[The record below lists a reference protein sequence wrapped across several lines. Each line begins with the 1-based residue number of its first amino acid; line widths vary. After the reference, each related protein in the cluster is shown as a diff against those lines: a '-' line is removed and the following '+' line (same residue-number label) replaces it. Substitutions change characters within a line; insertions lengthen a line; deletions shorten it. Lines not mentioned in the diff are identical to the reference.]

1 MTVHCAGVSDDCAA
15 HRAPAD
21 VFEEIWFSA
30 EARSTRSARHAVRR
44 CLAATDLRALEEIE
58 LLAGELFAEA
68 ATLAAGSGR
77 LCVRVRRTRGRV
89 RVEVVHEPGLDAS
102 PGEARDPLGAA
113 ILERLL
119 DAFAVRW
126 GRATGRS
133 GDRSAWFELVVEDT
147 PIRVPAD
154 TLLGS

>member
-1 MTVHCAGVSDDCAA
+1 VSADFAPTRRATV
-15 HRAPAD
+15 D

-68 ATLAAGSGR
+68 AVRARGIGR
-77 LCVRVRRTRGRV
+77 ICVRVRRTRGRV
-89 RVEVVHEPGLDAS
+89 RVEVAHEPSLYS
-102 PGEARDPLGAA
+102 PAVDTRDPIEAD

-119 DAFAVRW
+119 DVFAARW
-126 GRATGRS
+126 GRTTGRS
-133 GDRSAWFELVVEDT
+133 GDRSSWFEIAVDDVVVLT
-147 PIRVPAD
+147 P
-154 TLLGS
+154 TLASLS